1 MPKAEELPADIAPLW
16 RRHARDLSD
25 SRWEYDVSELVK
37 ALDRQ
42 DT

>member
-1 MPKAEELPADIAPLW
+1 MPNAKDFPADIAPLW
-16 RRHARDLSD
+16 RRHARELSD

-37 ALDRQ
+37 ALDRN